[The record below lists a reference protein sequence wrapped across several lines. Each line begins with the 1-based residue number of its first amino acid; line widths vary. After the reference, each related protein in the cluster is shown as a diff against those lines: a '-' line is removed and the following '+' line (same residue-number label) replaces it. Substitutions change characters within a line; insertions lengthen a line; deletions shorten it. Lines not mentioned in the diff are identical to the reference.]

1 MSLVDL
7 FSALADP
14 TRCRVVEMLHE
25 RSRPVHELAAAF
37 DISRP
42 AISRHLKV
50 LKDAGLVAE
59 EKNGRENVYSLQRA
73 QMRPMLDWLEKH
85 RTAKPGKKARAKAIA
100 EVLAEAP
107 VLPAPAPMV
116 EPVPAG
122 IEPVVTPVPELVVA
136 APAPVVPPEAPMV
149 AEAEVE
155 PAAVPVKRKRALKPP
170 RPVAPPPA
178 APQLSFF
185 DL

>member
-59 EKNGRENVYSLQRA
+59 EKAGRENVYSLQRA
-73 QMRPMLDWLEKH
+73 ELKPMQEWLETH
-85 RTAKPGKKARAKAIA
+85 RTAKPAKKAAKPKA
-100 EVLAEAP
+100 VLE
-107 VLPAPAPMV
+107 M
-116 EPVPAG
+116 
-122 IEPVVTPVPELVVA
+122 VVA
-136 APAPVVPPEAPMV
+136 APPPPAPEPAQPVVEPVVVAPVAAPVPEPVAAAP
-149 AEAEVE
+149 AAE
-155 PAAVPVKRKRALKPP
+155 PAKPKRAP
-170 RPVAPPPA
+170 RAPRTLVVAPPPAA

>member
-50 LKDAGLVAE
+50 LKDAGLVVE
-59 EKNGRENVYSLQRA
+59 EKTGRENVYSLQRA
-73 QMRPMLDWLEKH
+73 QLQPMQDWLEKH
-85 RTAKPGKKARAKAIA
+85 RTARAPKKAGKARSVA
-100 EVLAEAP
+100 GPAVVAPDSAVASAAPEA
-107 VLPAPAPMV
+107 VV
-116 EPVPAG
+116 PVP
-122 IEPVVTPVPELVVA
+122 VVELPITIA
-136 APAPVVPPEAPMV
+136 AIDADKPRRRPRLPR
-149 AEAEVE
+149 EVIS
-155 PAAVPVKRKRALKPP
+155 
-170 RPVAPPPA
+170 PPPVA

>member
-1 MSLVDL
+1 MSLVEL

-50 LKDAGLVAE
+50 LKDAGLVTE
-59 EKNGRENVYSLQRA
+59 EKTGRENLYSLQRA
-73 QMRPMLDWLEKH
+73 KLKPMQDWLEKH
-85 RTAKPGKKARAKAIA
+85 RSAPAKKAAKPKLAAPEPIVVAPIIA
-100 EVLAEAP
+100 P
-107 VLPAPAPMV
+107 
-116 EPVPAG
+116 EPIAA
-122 IEPVVTPVPELVVA
+122 TPVPEPVA
-136 APAPVVPPEAPMV
+136 KP
-149 AEAEVE
+149 
-155 PAAVPVKRKRALKPP
+155 KRAPKPP
-170 RPVAPPPA
+170 RPVVVAPPPPA

>member
-50 LKDAGLVAE
+50 LKDAGLVIE
-59 EKNGRENVYSLQRA
+59 EKAGRENLYSLQRA
-73 QMRPMLDWLEKH
+73 HLKPMQDWLEKH
-85 RTAKPGKKARAKAIA
+85 RTAPTKKSAKAKLVAEPVAAEPIIVEPIA
-100 EVLAEAP
+100 PAPIPEPVAPAPEPVAVAPEPEAKP
-107 VLPAPAPMV
+107 KRTPKPKAPRPAPA
-116 EPVPAG
+116 
-122 IEPVVTPVPELVVA
+122 
-136 APAPVVPPEAPMV
+136 
-149 AEAEVE
+149 
-155 PAAVPVKRKRALKPP
+155 
-170 RPVAPPPA
+170 APPPPAA

>member
-1 MSLVDL
+1 MSLVEL

-25 RSRPVHELAAAF
+25 RPRPVHELAAAF

-50 LKDAGLVAE
+50 LKDAGLVVE
-59 EKNGRENVYSLQRA
+59 EKTGRENVYSLRRA
-73 QMRPMLDWLEKH
+73 ELKPMQDWLEKH
-85 RTAKPGKKARAKAIA
+85 RTARAPNKAGKPKGIV
-100 EVLAEAP
+100 EVAVVAPEP
-107 VLPAPAPMV
+107 VLVVVAVDAPDAAPPTPVV
-116 EPVPAG
+116 EPV
-122 IEPVVTPVPELVVA
+122 IVA
-136 APAPVVPPEAPMV
+136 AVEADKP
-149 AEAEVE
+149 
-155 PAAVPVKRKRALKPP
+155 KRRPRPP
-170 RPVAPPPA
+170 RQVIAPPPVA